1 MAPTYGCIKLN
12 VDAAVN
18 TRFSFLAVVARDDQ
32 GEFLKAWA
40 KEVNIE
46 DPLVSETS
54 TIWWALELAKTA
66 GYQKYIYM
74 SNVVQAWA
82 KDSFRPPPQMS
93 WETALAGWLGA
104 ARSVL
109 FSVDQRLNSP
119 ILKLSTKLIGF
130 CISGLDWFRLRHF
143 TTLFITLFKAIPMI
157 QYILQ
162 PFL

>member
-46 DPLVSETS
+46 DRDDQGEFLKAWPKEVNIEDPLVSETS

-66 GYQKYIYM
+66 GYQKYIL
-74 SNVVQAWA
+74 VE
-82 KDSFRPPPQMS
+82 R
-93 WETALAGWLGA
+93 
-104 ARSVL
+104 
-109 FSVDQRLNSP
+109 
-119 ILKLSTKLIGF
+119 
-130 CISGLDWFRLRHF
+130 
-143 TTLFITLFKAIPMI
+143 
-157 QYILQ
+157 
-162 PFL
+162 